1 MSQFAFLSVGVLIAF
16 ALGLIGCTPNLNE
29 SDNGAAPLRA
39 SPETKIVPL
48 EDEVAEYPQAFEAQ
62 AQQTLNILQRAQQS
76 HYLERRRFG
85 TSVEALAIGLEMED
99 DAYIYKI
106 EPGEAPDLIAMTATP
121 KFASL
126 RSYRSAVIVGAA
138 GDRLITLTC
147 ESVEPTPF
155 PPTISG
161 SDDQISCGPGAQ
173 SLK

>member
-1 MSQFAFLSVGVLIAF
+1 MSQFAFLSVRVLTAF

-29 SDNGAAPLRA
+29 SHNGAAPLRA
-39 SPETKIVPL
+39 APETKIMTL
-48 EDEVAEYPQAFEAQ
+48 EEEVAEYPHSFEAQ
-62 AQQTLNILQRAQQS
+62 AKQTLNILQRAQQS
-76 HYLERRRFG
+76 YYLERRQFAA
-85 TSVEALAIGLEMED
+85 SVEALAIGLEMED

-147 ESVEPTPF
+147 ESAEPTPF

-161 SDDQISCGPGAQ
+161 SNDQISCGADAQ